1 MNAGERVERRELSGT
16 VGGNTNWYSHYGEQ
30 YGMYAESLQ
39 SCLTLHDPMD
49 CSPPDSSV
57 HGISQARTLEWVAI
71 SFSGDLPDPGIEPM
85 SLMSPA
91 SASEFITTSATLE
104 AQNNMEVPEK
114 IKNNTCPLRWPTLS
128 LWSVLPSVFE

>member
-1 MNAGERVERRELSGT
+1 MNTGEGVERRELSGT
-16 VGGNTNWYSHYGEQ
+16 VGGNTDWYSHYGEQ
-30 YGMYAESLQ
+30 YGMCAESLQ

-49 CSPPDSSV
+49 CSPSDSSV

-91 SASEFITTSATLE
+91 SASEFITISATLE

-114 IKNNTCPLRWPTLS
+114 N
-128 LWSVLPSVFE
+128 